1 MNLVDLSWRNMKRNF
16 RLYTI
21 YFISMFVGVVIY
33 FTFSGLMFNEDVVAA
48 IQNKENYK
56 TVILIASI
64 IVFLFIVCFILY
76 ANSFFMKQRK
86 KEFGMYLLYGM
97 KERQVA
103 TMVFFETLF
112 LSAISVSSGILIGG
126 LLSKFFGAV
135 LMNLMHYNDDI
146 SFAFP
151 LEAIVSTILLFALLI
166 GIITIQS
173 YFNVRR
179 VQLVELFHA
188 KEKIDK
194 PFKFSMTLAILSIIL
209 ITASYYTITISGD
222 TDIWKDCFKETLF
235 ATTVALIVGTYL
247 FFRQFSGWILQRMS
261 QSKNYFNGTKML
273 WISSLRF
280 SIRGNT
286 VNFTFISLISAIV
299 IFGVGFIAVDYAVKG
314 EVVKKEYPNHI
325 AFSSQGNETQKQIEQ
340 IMNDSHPIIG
350 HETITGIQTEK
361 IPNRKPFFSHP
372 EYYTEDFYL
381 FPESK
386 LNAIVDL
393 REVGEK
399 VDLEGEEA
407 IVLTRGLD
415 EPKKYKSPQ
424 PEITLL
430 EDNTFHI
437 VEKIRY
443 PLLSIPTSPGGNSN
457 LQPSVLVISDEA
469 FEYLKENHT
478 LSSYEIYQIEDSKTS
493 NDVSR
498 KIFDIV
504 MKAEGEGAY
513 YSAYID
519 MHSIDTES
527 SSLILFSVAFF
538 AVIALFALGS
548 VIYFKQLREAT
559 EEREHYAI
567 LRKIGV
573 EDKEIKKIIG
583 KQLLFVFLPPLIL
596 GLVHS
601 WFLLYYT
608 VILIIKDLPS
618 LTTIIFSV
626 MGLYVLIYLI
636 FYVSSTSIYYKII
649 NEKNTR

>member
-16 RLYTI
+16 RLYSI

-33 FTFSGLMFNEDVVAA
+33 FTFSGLMFNKDVVEA

-56 TVILIASI
+56 MVISLASV
-64 IVFLFIVCFILY
+64 IVFLFIVFFILY

-103 TMVFFETLF
+103 AMVFFETLF

-135 LMNLMHYNDDI
+135 LMNLMRYNEDI

-151 LEAIVSTILLFALLI
+151 LEAIVSTVLLFALLI
-166 GIITIQS
+166 IIITIQS

-188 KEKIDK
+188 KEKMDK
-194 PFKFSMTLAILSIIL
+194 SFTFSFGLALLSIIL
-209 ITASYYTITISGD
+209 IAGSYYMITIGD
-222 TDIWKDCFKETLF
+222 TDIWKDHFKETLT
-235 ATTVALIVGTYL
+235 AVTVALIAGTYL
-247 FFRQFSGWILQRMS
+247 FFRQFSGWMLQKLS
-261 QSKNYFNGTKML
+261 QRKNYFIGSKML

-286 VNFTFISLISAIV
+286 INFTFNSLISAIV
-299 IFGVGFIAVDYAVKG
+299 IFTVGFIAVDYAVKG
-314 EVVKKEYPNHI
+314 EVVKKEFPNHI
-325 AFSSQGNETQKQIEQ
+325 AFSTQDAETQKQIEQ
-340 IMNDSHPIIG
+340 IMNDSHPIID

-361 IPNRKPFFSHP
+361 IQNRNAFFSHP
-372 EYYTEDFYL
+372 EYYTEEFYL
-381 FPESK
+381 FPESQ

-393 REVGEK
+393 RKMGEK
-399 VDLEGEEA
+399 ADLKGEEA
-407 IVLTRGLD
+407 IVLTRGID
-415 EPKKYKSPQ
+415 KPEKFKSSQ
-424 PEITLL
+424 PEITVL
-430 EDNTFHI
+430 EDHTFRV

-443 PLLSIPTSPGGNSN
+443 PLLSIPTSPGGNTKP
-457 LQPSVLVISDEA
+457 QPSVLIISNEA
-469 FEYLKENHT
+469 FENLREHHT
-478 LSSYEIYQIEDSKTS
+478 LSSFEIYQIEDPKTS

-498 KIFDIV
+498 EIYDLI
-504 MKAEGEGAY
+504 MKTEDAY

-519 MHSIDTES
+519 MYSVDTES

-573 EDKEIKKIIG
+573 DDKDMKKIIR
-583 KQLLFVFLPPLIL
+583 KQLLFVFLPPLLL
-596 GLVHS
+596 GLLHS

-626 MGLYVLIYLI
+626 MGLYVVTYLI
-636 FYVSSTSIYYKII
+636 FYVSSVSIYYKIVS
-649 NEKNTR
+649 EKNTR

>member
-33 FTFSGLMFNEDVVAA
+33 FTFSGLMFNKDVVAA

-56 TVILIASI
+56 MVISLASV
-64 IVFLFIVCFILY
+64 IVFLFIVFFILY

-103 TMVFFETLF
+103 AMVFFETLF
-112 LSAISVSSGILIGG
+112 LSAISVFSGILIGG

-135 LMNLMHYNDDI
+135 LMNLMRYNEDI

-151 LEAIVSTILLFALLI
+151 LEAIVSTVLLFALLI
-166 GIITIQS
+166 IIITIQS

-188 KEKIDK
+188 KEKRDK
-194 PFKFSMTLAILSIIL
+194 PFTFSFGLALLSIIL
-209 ITASYYTITISGD
+209 IAGSYYMITIGD
-222 TDIWKDCFKETLF
+222 TDIWKDHFKETL
-235 ATTVALIVGTYL
+235 AAVTVALIAGTYL
-247 FFRQFSGWILQRMS
+247 FFRQFSGWMLQKLS
-261 QSKNYFNGTKML
+261 QRKNYFIGSKML

-286 VNFTFISLISAIV
+286 VNFTFNSLISAIV
-299 IFGVGFIAVDYAVKG
+299 IFTVGFIAVDYAVKG
-314 EVVKKEYPNHI
+314 EVVKKEFPNHI
-325 AFSSQGNETQKQIEQ
+325 AFSTQDDATQRQIEQ
-340 IMNDSHPIIG
+340 LMNDSHPIID

-361 IPNRKPFFSHP
+361 IQNRNAFFSHP
-372 EYYTEDFYL
+372 EYYTEEFYL
-381 FPESK
+381 FPESQ

-393 REVGEK
+393 RKAGEK
-399 VDLEGEEA
+399 ADLEGEEA
-407 IVLTRGLD
+407 IVLTRGID
-415 EPKKYKSPQ
+415 EPEKYKSSQ
-424 PEITLL
+424 PEMTVL
-430 EDNTFHI
+430 EDNTFRV

-443 PLLSIPTSPGGNSN
+443 PLLSIPTSPGGNTQP
-457 LQPSVLVISDEA
+457 QPSVLIISNEA
-469 FEYLKENHT
+469 FENLREHHT
-478 LSSYEIYQIEDSKTS
+478 LSSFEIYQIEDPKTS

-498 KIFDIV
+498 EIYDLVTKT
-504 MKAEGEGAY
+504 EGAY

-519 MHSIDTES
+519 MYSIDTES

-573 EDKEIKKIIG
+573 DDKEMKKIIR
-583 KQLLFVFLPPLIL
+583 KQLLFVFLPPLLL
-596 GLVHS
+596 GLLHS

-608 VILIIKDLPS
+608 VILVIKDLPS
-618 LTTIIFSV
+618 LTAIIFSV
-626 MGLYVLIYLI
+626 MGLYVLTYLI
-636 FYVSSTSIYYKII
+636 FYISSVSIYYKIVS
-649 NEKNTR
+649 EKNTR

>member
-33 FTFSGLMFNEDVVAA
+33 FTFSGLMFNKDVVAA

-56 TVILIASI
+56 MVISLASV
-64 IVFLFIVCFILY
+64 IVFLFIVFFILY

-103 TMVFFETLF
+103 AMVFFETLF
-112 LSAISVSSGILIGG
+112 LSAISVFSGILIGG

-135 LMNLMHYNDDI
+135 LMNLMRYNEDI

-151 LEAIVSTILLFALLI
+151 LEAIISTVLLFALLI
-166 GIITIQS
+166 IIITIQS
-173 YFNVRR
+173 YFNVRC

-188 KEKIDK
+188 KEKRDK
-194 PFKFSMTLAILSIIL
+194 PFTFSFGLALLSIIL
-209 ITASYYTITISGD
+209 IAGSYYMITIGD
-222 TDIWKDCFKETLF
+222 TDIWKDHFKETL
-235 ATTVALIVGTYL
+235 AAVTVALIAGTYL
-247 FFRQFSGWILQRMS
+247 FFRQFSGWMLQKLS
-261 QSKNYFNGTKML
+261 QRKNYFIGSKML

-286 VNFTFISLISAIV
+286 VNFTFNSLISAIV
-299 IFGVGFIAVDYAVKG
+299 IFTVGFIAVDYAVKG
-314 EVVKKEYPNHI
+314 EVVKKEFPNHI
-325 AFSSQGNETQKQIEQ
+325 AFSTQDDATQRQIEQ
-340 IMNDSHPIIG
+340 LMNDSHPIID

-361 IPNRKPFFSHP
+361 IQNRNAFFSHP
-372 EYYTEDFYL
+372 EYYTEEFYL
-381 FPESK
+381 FPESQ

-393 REVGEK
+393 RKAGEK
-399 VDLEGEEA
+399 ADLEGEEA
-407 IVLTRGLD
+407 IVLTRGID
-415 EPKKYKSPQ
+415 EPEKYKSSQ
-424 PEITLL
+424 PEMTVL
-430 EDNTFHI
+430 EDNTFRV

-443 PLLSIPTSPGGNSN
+443 PLLSIPTSPGGNTQP
-457 LQPSVLVISDEA
+457 QPSVLIISNEA
-469 FEYLKENHT
+469 FENLREHHT
-478 LSSYEIYQIEDSKTS
+478 LSSFEIYQIEDPKTS

-498 KIFDIV
+498 EIYGLV
-504 MKAEGEGAY
+504 MKTEGAY

-519 MHSIDTES
+519 MYSLDTES

-573 EDKEIKKIIG
+573 DDKEMKKIIR
-583 KQLLFVFLPPLIL
+583 KQLLFVFLPPLLL
-596 GLVHS
+596 GLLHS

-608 VILIIKDLPS
+608 VILVIKDLPS
-618 LTTIIFSV
+618 LTAIIFSV
-626 MGLYVLIYLI
+626 MGLYVLTYLI
-636 FYVSSTSIYYKII
+636 FYISSVSIYYKIVS
-649 NEKNTR
+649 EKNTR

>member
-21 YFISMFVGVVIY
+21 YFISMLVGVVIY
-33 FTFSGLMFNEDVVAA
+33 FTFSGLTFNEDVVAA

-56 TVILIASI
+56 MVISIASV
-64 IVFLFIVCFILY
+64 IVFLFIVFFILY
-76 ANSFFMKQRK
+76 ANSFFMKQRR

-126 LLSKFFGAV
+126 LLSKFFGMV
-135 LMNLMHYNDDI
+135 LMNLMNYNDDI

-151 LEAIVSTILLFALLI
+151 LEAILSTILLFALLI

-188 KEKIDK
+188 KEKMDK
-194 PFKFSMTLAILSIIL
+194 PFKFSFGLALLSIIL
-209 ITASYYTITISGD
+209 IIGSYYTITLSGD
-222 TDIWKDCFKETLF
+222 TDIWKEHKKETLI

-247 FFRQFSGWILQRMS
+247 FFRQFSGWVLQKMS
-261 QSKNYFNGTKML
+261 YSKNYLIGNKML

-286 VNFTFISLISAIV
+286 INFTFNSLISAV
-299 IFGVGFIAVDYAVKG
+299 IIFAVGFIAVDYAVKAD
-314 EVVKKEYPNHI
+314 VVKKEYPNHF
-325 AFSSQGNETQKQIEQ
+325 AFSTQDDETQKQIEQ

-350 HETITGIQTEK
+350 HETITGIQSEK
-361 IPNRKPFFSHP
+361 IPNRKTFFSYP
-372 EYYTEDFYL
+372 EYYTEEFYL
-381 FPESK
+381 FPESQ

-393 REVGEK
+393 RGVGEK

-415 EPKKYKSPQ
+415 EPTKYKSPL
-424 PEITLL
+424 PELTVLA
-430 EDNTFHI
+430 DHTFRV

-443 PLLSIPTSPGGNSN
+443 PLLSVPTSPSEESTGP
-457 LQPSVLVISDEA
+457 QPSGLVISDEA
-469 FEYLKENHT
+469 FASLKENHT
-478 LSSYEIYQIEDSKTS
+478 LSSYEIYQIKDPNIA

-498 KIFDIV
+498 KIYDIV
-504 MKAEGEGAY
+504 MKTEGSY
-513 YSAYID
+513 YSAYVD
-519 MHSIDTES
+519 SYSLNTES
-527 SSLILFSVAFF
+527 SSLVLFSVAFF
-538 AVIALFALGS
+538 EVIALFALGS

-567 LRKIGV
+567 LRKMGV
-573 EDKEIKKIIG
+573 DDKEIKKIIR

-601 WFLLYYT
+601 WYLLYYA

-626 MGLYVLIYLI
+626 MGLYVLTYVI

-649 NEKNTR
+649 SGKNTR

>member
-21 YFISMFVGVVIY
+21 YFISMLVGVVIY

-56 TVILIASI
+56 TVILIASM
-64 IVFLFIVCFILY
+64 IVFLFIVFFILY
-76 ANSFFMKQRK
+76 ANAFFMKQRK

-97 KERQVA
+97 EERQIA
-103 TMVFFETLF
+103 AMVFFETLF
-112 LSAISVSSGILIGG
+112 LSAISVSGGIVIGG

-135 LMNLMHYNDDI
+135 LMNLMHYNEDI
-146 SFAFP
+146 SFSFP
-151 LEAIVSTILLFALLI
+151 LEAIGLTILLFALLI

-188 KEKIDK
+188 KEKMDK
-194 PFKFSMTLAILSIIL
+194 PLKFSFGLAIFSIIL
-209 ITASYYTITISGD
+209 IVSSYYMITIGD
-222 TDIWKDCFKETLF
+222 TDIWKDYFKETLI

-247 FFRQFSGWILQRMS
+247 FFRQLSGWILQKMS
-261 QSKNYFNGTKML
+261 HSKNYFKGNKML
-273 WISSLRF
+273 WVSSLRF
-280 SIRGNT
+280 SIRGNA
-286 VNFTFISLISAIV
+286 VNFTFNSLISAIV
-299 IFGVGFIAVDYAVKG
+299 IFAVGFIAVDYAVKAD
-314 EVVKKEYPNHI
+314 VVKKEYPNHL
-325 AFSSQGNETQKQIEQ
+325 AFSTQDDVTQKEIEQ
-340 IMNDSHPIIG
+340 MLNDSHPIIG
-350 HETITGIQTEK
+350 HETITGIQTKK
-361 IPNRKPFFSHP
+361 IPNRKTFFSYP
-372 EYYTEDFYL
+372 EYYTEEFYL
-381 FPESK
+381 FPESQ
-386 LNAIVDL
+386 LNSIVEL
-393 REVGEK
+393 RGVGEK
-399 VDLEGEEA
+399 VNLEDEEA

-415 EPKKYKSPQ
+415 EPTKYKSPQ

-430 EDNTFHI
+430 KDNTFRV
-437 VEKIRY
+437 VERIRY
-443 PLLSIPTSPGGNSN
+443 PLLTIPTSPGVDDSG

-469 FEYLKENHT
+469 FEHLKENHT
-478 LSSYEIYQIEDSKTS
+478 LSSYEIYQIEDPKTS

-498 KIFDIV
+498 KIYDIV
-504 MKAEGEGAY
+504 MKTKGAY
-513 YSAYID
+513 FSAYVD
-519 MHSIDTES
+519 QYSSNTES
-527 SSLILFSVAFF
+527 SSLVLFSVAFF

-573 EDKEIKKIIG
+573 GDKEIKKIIR

-596 GLVHS
+596 GLLHS
-601 WFLLYYT
+601 WYLLYYT
-608 VILIIKDLPS
+608 VILVIKDLPS

-626 MGLYVLIYLI
+626 MGLYVLTYFI
-636 FYVSSTSIYYKII
+636 FFLSSTSIYYKII

>member
-33 FTFSGLMFNEDVVAA
+33 FTFSGLMFNKDVVAA

-56 TVILIASI
+56 MVISLASV
-64 IVFLFIVCFILY
+64 IVFLFIVFFILY

-103 TMVFFETLF
+103 AMVFFETLF
-112 LSAISVSSGILIGG
+112 LSAISVFSGILIGG

-135 LMNLMHYNDDI
+135 LMNLMRYNEDI

-151 LEAIVSTILLFALLI
+151 LEAIVSTVLLFALLI
-166 GIITIQS
+166 IIITIQS

-188 KEKIDK
+188 KEKRDK
-194 PFKFSMTLAILSIIL
+194 PFTFSFGLALLSIIL
-209 ITASYYTITISGD
+209 IAGSYYMITIGD
-222 TDIWKDCFKETLF
+222 TDIWKDHFKETL
-235 ATTVALIVGTYL
+235 AAVTVALIAGTYL
-247 FFRQFSGWILQRMS
+247 FFRQFSGWMLQKLS
-261 QSKNYFNGTKML
+261 QRKNYFIGSKML

-286 VNFTFISLISAIV
+286 VNFTFNSLISAIV
-299 IFGVGFIAVDYAVKG
+299 IFTVGFIAVDYAVKG
-314 EVVKKEYPNHI
+314 EVVKKEFPNHI
-325 AFSSQGNETQKQIEQ
+325 AFSTQDDATQRQIEQ
-340 IMNDSHPIIG
+340 LMNDSHPIID

-361 IPNRKPFFSHP
+361 IQNRNAFFSHP
-372 EYYTEDFYL
+372 EYYTEEFYL
-381 FPESK
+381 FPESQ

-393 REVGEK
+393 RKAGEK
-399 VDLEGEEA
+399 ADLEGEEA
-407 IVLTRGLD
+407 IVLTRGID
-415 EPKKYKSPQ
+415 EPEKYKSSQ
-424 PEITLL
+424 PEMTVL
-430 EDNTFHI
+430 EDNTFRV

-443 PLLSIPTSPGGNSN
+443 PLLSIPTSPGGNTQP
-457 LQPSVLVISDEA
+457 QPSVLIISNEA
-469 FEYLKENHT
+469 FENLREHHT
-478 LSSYEIYQIEDSKTS
+478 LSSFEIYQIEDPKTS

-498 KIFDIV
+498 EIYDLV
-504 MKAEGEGAY
+504 MKTEGAY

-519 MHSIDTES
+519 MYSLDTES

-567 LRKIGV
+567 LQKIGV
-573 EDKEIKKIIG
+573 DDKEMKKIIR
-583 KQLLFVFLPPLIL
+583 KQLLFVFLPPLLL
-596 GLVHS
+596 GLLHS

-608 VILIIKDLPS
+608 VILVIKDLPS
-618 LTTIIFSV
+618 LTAIIFSV
-626 MGLYVLIYLI
+626 MGLYVLTYLI
-636 FYVSSTSIYYKII
+636 FYISSVSIYYKIVS
-649 NEKNTR
+649 EKNTR

>member
-33 FTFSGLMFNEDVVAA
+33 FTFSGLMFNKDVVAA

-56 TVILIASI
+56 MVISLASV
-64 IVFLFIVCFILY
+64 IVFLFIVFFILY

-103 TMVFFETLF
+103 AMVFFETLF
-112 LSAISVSSGILIGG
+112 LSAISVFSGILIGG

-135 LMNLMHYNDDI
+135 LMNLMRYNEDI

-151 LEAIVSTILLFALLI
+151 LEAIVSTVLLFALLI
-166 GIITIQS
+166 IIITIQS

-188 KEKIDK
+188 KEKRDT
-194 PFKFSMTLAILSIIL
+194 PFTFSFGLALLSIIL
-209 ITASYYTITISGD
+209 IAGSYYMITIGD
-222 TDIWKDCFKETLF
+222 TDIWKDHFKETL
-235 ATTVALIVGTYL
+235 AAVTVALIAGTYL
-247 FFRQFSGWILQRMS
+247 FFRQFSGWMLQKLS
-261 QSKNYFNGTKML
+261 QRKNYFIGSKML

-286 VNFTFISLISAIV
+286 VNFTFNSLISAIV
-299 IFGVGFIAVDYAVKG
+299 IFTVGFIAVDYAVKG
-314 EVVKKEYPNHI
+314 EVVKKEFPNHI
-325 AFSSQGNETQKQIEQ
+325 AFSTQDDATQRQIEQ
-340 IMNDSHPIIG
+340 LMNDSHPIID

-361 IPNRKPFFSHP
+361 IQNRNAFFSHP
-372 EYYTEDFYL
+372 EYYTEEFYL
-381 FPESK
+381 FPESQ

-393 REVGEK
+393 RKAGEK
-399 VDLEGEEA
+399 ADLEGEEA
-407 IVLTRGLD
+407 IVLTRGID
-415 EPKKYKSPQ
+415 EPEKYKSSQ
-424 PEITLL
+424 PEMTVL
-430 EDNTFHI
+430 EDNTFRV

-443 PLLSIPTSPGGNSN
+443 PLLSIPTSPGGNTQP
-457 LQPSVLVISDEA
+457 QPSVLIISNEA
-469 FEYLKENHT
+469 FENLREHHT
-478 LSSYEIYQIEDSKTS
+478 LSSFEIYQIEDPKTS

-498 KIFDIV
+498 EIYDLV
-504 MKAEGEGAY
+504 MKTEGAY

-519 MHSIDTES
+519 MYSVDTES

-573 EDKEIKKIIG
+573 DDKEMKKIIR
-583 KQLLFVFLPPLIL
+583 KQLLFVFLPPLLL
-596 GLVHS
+596 GLLHS

-608 VILIIKDLPS
+608 VILVIKDLPS
-618 LTTIIFSV
+618 LTAIIFSV
-626 MGLYVLIYLI
+626 MGLYVLTYLI
-636 FYVSSTSIYYKII
+636 FYISSVSIYYKIVS
-649 NEKNTR
+649 EKNTR

>member
-1 MNLVDLSWRNMKRNF
+1 MKRNF

-21 YFISMFVGVVIY
+21 YFISMLVGVVIY
-33 FTFSGLMFNEDVVAA
+33 FTFSGLMFNKDVVAA

-56 TVILIASI
+56 TSIFIASI
-64 IVFLFIVCFILY
+64 IVFLFIVFFILY

-97 KERQVA
+97 KERQIV
-103 TMVFFETLF
+103 TMVFLETLF
-112 LSAISVSSGILIGG
+112 LSAISVASGILIGG
-126 LLSKFFGAV
+126 LLSKFFGRI
-135 LMNLMHYNDDI
+135 LMNLMRYNDDI

-151 LEAIVSTILLFALLI
+151 LEAIVSTILLFTLLI
-166 GIITIQS
+166 CIITIQS
-173 YFNVRR
+173 YFSIRR

-188 KEKIDK
+188 KEKMDK
-194 PFKFSMTLAILSIIL
+194 PLTFSMPLAILSILL
-209 ITASYYTITISGD
+209 IVASYYTITLAGD
-222 TDIWKDCFKETLF
+222 TDIWTDYFKETLI

-247 FFRQFSGWILQRMS
+247 FFRQFSGWILQKMS
-261 QSKNYFNGTKML
+261 QSKNYFNGNKML

-286 VNFTFISLISAIV
+286 VNFTFNSIISAVV
-299 IFGVGFIAVDYAVKG
+299 IFSVGFIAVDYAVKG
-314 EVVKKEYPNHI
+314 EVVKKEFPNHI
-325 AFSSQGNETQKQIEQ
+325 AFSAQEDETQKQIEQ
-340 IMNDSHPIIG
+340 IMNDSHPING

-361 IPNRKPFFSHP
+361 IQNRKTFFSHP
-372 EYYTEDFYL
+372 EYYTEEFYL
-381 FPESK
+381 FPESQ

-393 REVGEK
+393 RKVGEK
-399 VDLEGEEA
+399 VDLEGKEA

-415 EPKKYKSPQ
+415 EPTKYKSLQ
-424 PEITLL
+424 PEITVL
-430 EDNTFHI
+430 EDNTFSV

-443 PLLSIPTSPGGNSN
+443 PLLSIPTSPGGDSD
-457 LQPSVLVISDEA
+457 LQPSVLVISDEV
-469 FEYLKENHT
+469 FEYLKEDHT
-478 LSSYEIYQIEDSKTS
+478 LSLYEIYEIEDSKKS

-498 KIFDIV
+498 EIYDIV
-504 MKAEGEGAY
+504 MQIEGAY
-513 YSAYID
+513 YSAFID
-519 MHSIDTES
+519 MYSMDTES
-527 SSLILFSVAFF
+527 SSLVLFSVAFF

-567 LRKIGV
+567 LRKMGIG
-573 EDKEIKKIIG
+573 DKEMKKIIR
-583 KQLLFVFLPPLIL
+583 KQLLFVFLPPLII

-608 VILIIKDLPS
+608 VILLIKDLPS

-626 MGLYVLIYLI
+626 MGLYVLTYLI

>member
-16 RLYTI
+16 RLYSI

-33 FTFSGLMFNEDVVAA
+33 FTFSGLMFNKDVVAA

-56 TVILIASI
+56 MVISLASV
-64 IVFLFIVCFILY
+64 IVFLFIVFFILY

-103 TMVFFETLF
+103 AMVFFETLF

-135 LMNLMHYNDDI
+135 LMNLMRYNEDI

-151 LEAIVSTILLFALLI
+151 LEAIVSTVLLFALLI
-166 GIITIQS
+166 IIITIQS
-173 YFNVRR
+173 YLNVRR

-188 KEKIDK
+188 KEKRDK
-194 PFKFSMTLAILSIIL
+194 PFTFSFGLALLSIIL
-209 ITASYYTITISGD
+209 IAGSYYMITIGD
-222 TDIWKDCFKETLF
+222 TDIWKDHFKETLT
-235 ATTVALIVGTYL
+235 AVTVALIAGTYL
-247 FFRQFSGWILQRMS
+247 FFRQFSGWMLQKLS
-261 QSKNYFNGTKML
+261 QRKNYFIGSKML

-286 VNFTFISLISAIV
+286 INFTFNSLISAIV
-299 IFGVGFIAVDYAVKG
+299 IFTVGFIAVDYAVKG
-314 EVVKKEYPNHI
+314 EVVKKEFPNHI
-325 AFSSQGNETQKQIEQ
+325 AFSTQDAETQKQIEQ
-340 IMNDSHPIIG
+340 IMNDSHPIID
-350 HETITGIQTEK
+350 HETITGIQTDK
-361 IPNRKPFFSHP
+361 IQSRDAFFSHP
-372 EYYTEDFYL
+372 QYYTEEFYL
-381 FPESK
+381 FPESQ
-386 LNAIVDL
+386 LNAIIDL
-393 REVGEK
+393 RKTGEK
-399 VDLEGEEA
+399 VDLKGEES
-407 IVLTRGLD
+407 IVLTRGID
-415 EPKKYKSPQ
+415 EPEKYKNSQ
-424 PEITLL
+424 PEMTVL
-430 EDNTFHI
+430 EDHTFRV

-443 PLLSIPTSPGGNSN
+443 PLLSIPTSPGGNTKP
-457 LQPSVLVISDEA
+457 QPSVLIISDEA
-469 FEYLKENHT
+469 FENLKEHRT
-478 LSSYEIYQIEDSKTS
+478 LSSFEIYQIEDPKTS

-498 KIFDIV
+498 EIYDLV
-504 MKAEGEGAY
+504 MKTDGAY

-519 MHSIDTES
+519 MYSVDTES

-573 EDKEIKKIIG
+573 DDKDMKKIIR
-583 KQLLFVFLPPLIL
+583 KQLLFVFLPPLLL
-596 GLVHS
+596 GLLHS

-608 VILIIKDLPS
+608 VILVIKDLPS
-618 LTTIIFSV
+618 LTAIIFSV
-626 MGLYVLIYLI
+626 MGLYVLTYLI
-636 FYVSSTSIYYKII
+636 FYISSVSIYYKIVS
-649 NEKNTR
+649 EKNTR

>member
-33 FTFSGLMFNEDVVAA
+33 FTFSGLMFNKDVVAA

-56 TVILIASI
+56 MVISLASV
-64 IVFLFIVCFILY
+64 IVFLFIVFFILY

-103 TMVFFETLF
+103 AMVFFETLF
-112 LSAISVSSGILIGG
+112 LSAISVFSGILIGG

-135 LMNLMHYNDDI
+135 LMNLMRYNEDI

-151 LEAIVSTILLFALLI
+151 LEAIGSTVLLFALLI
-166 GIITIQS
+166 IIITIQS

-188 KEKIDK
+188 KEKRDK
-194 PFKFSMTLAILSIIL
+194 PFTFSFGLALLSIIL
-209 ITASYYTITISGD
+209 IAGSYYMITIGD
-222 TDIWKDCFKETLF
+222 TDIWKDHFKETL
-235 ATTVALIVGTYL
+235 AAVTVALIAGTYL
-247 FFRQFSGWILQRMS
+247 FFRQFSGWMLQKLS
-261 QSKNYFNGTKML
+261 QRKNYFIGSKML

-286 VNFTFISLISAIV
+286 VNFTFNSLISAIV
-299 IFGVGFIAVDYAVKG
+299 IFTVGFIAVDYAVKG
-314 EVVKKEYPNHI
+314 EVVKKEFPNHI
-325 AFSSQGNETQKQIEQ
+325 AFSTQDDATQRQIEKL
-340 IMNDSHPIIG
+340 MNDSHPIID

-361 IPNRKPFFSHP
+361 IQNRNAFFSHP
-372 EYYTEDFYL
+372 EYYTEEFYL
-381 FPESK
+381 FPESQ

-393 REVGEK
+393 RKAGEK
-399 VDLEGEEA
+399 ADLEGEEA
-407 IVLTRGLD
+407 IVLTRGID
-415 EPKKYKSPQ
+415 EPEKYKSSQ
-424 PEITLL
+424 PEMTVL
-430 EDNTFHI
+430 EDNTFRV

-443 PLLSIPTSPGGNSN
+443 PLLSIPTSPGGNTQP
-457 LQPSVLVISDEA
+457 QPSVLIISNEA
-469 FEYLKENHT
+469 FENLREHHT
-478 LSSYEIYQIEDSKTS
+478 LSSFEIYQIEDPKTS

-498 KIFDIV
+498 EIYNLV
-504 MKAEGEGAY
+504 MKTEGAY

-519 MHSIDTES
+519 MYSVDTES

-573 EDKEIKKIIG
+573 DDKEMKKIIR
-583 KQLLFVFLPPLIL
+583 KQLLFVFLPPLLL
-596 GLVHS
+596 GLLHS

-608 VILIIKDLPS
+608 VILVIKDLPS
-618 LTTIIFSV
+618 LTAIIFSV
-626 MGLYVLIYLI
+626 MGLYVLTYLI
-636 FYVSSTSIYYKII
+636 FYISSVSIYYKIVS
-649 NEKNTR
+649 EKNTR

>member
-1 MNLVDLSWRNMKRNF
+1 
-16 RLYTI
+16 
-21 YFISMFVGVVIY
+21 MFVGVVIY
-33 FTFSGLMFNEDVVAA
+33 FTFSGLMFNKDVVAA

-56 TVILIASI
+56 MVISLASV
-64 IVFLFIVCFILY
+64 IVFLFIVFFILY

-103 TMVFFETLF
+103 AMVFFETLF
-112 LSAISVSSGILIGG
+112 LSAISVFSGILIGG

-135 LMNLMHYNDDI
+135 LMNLMRYNEDI

-151 LEAIVSTILLFALLI
+151 LEAIVSTVLLFALLI
-166 GIITIQS
+166 IIITIQS

-188 KEKIDK
+188 KEKRDK
-194 PFKFSMTLAILSIIL
+194 PFTFSFGLALLSIIL
-209 ITASYYTITISGD
+209 IAGSYYMITIGD
-222 TDIWKDCFKETLF
+222 TDIWKDHFKETL
-235 ATTVALIVGTYL
+235 AAVTVALIAGTYL
-247 FFRQFSGWILQRMS
+247 FFRQFSGWMLQKLS
-261 QSKNYFNGTKML
+261 QRKNYFIGSKML

-286 VNFTFISLISAIV
+286 VNFTFNSLISAIV
-299 IFGVGFIAVDYAVKG
+299 IFTVGFIAVDYAVKG
-314 EVVKKEYPNHI
+314 EVVKKEFPNHI
-325 AFSSQGNETQKQIEQ
+325 AFSTQDDATQRQIEQ
-340 IMNDSHPIIG
+340 LMNDSHPIID

-361 IPNRKPFFSHP
+361 IQNRNAFFSHP
-372 EYYTEDFYL
+372 EYYTEEFYL
-381 FPESK
+381 FPESQ

-393 REVGEK
+393 RKAGEK
-399 VDLEGEEA
+399 ADLEGEEA
-407 IVLTRGLD
+407 IVLTRGID
-415 EPKKYKSPQ
+415 EPEKYKSSQ
-424 PEITLL
+424 PEMTVL
-430 EDNTFHI
+430 EDNTFRV

-443 PLLSIPTSPGGNSN
+443 PLLSIPTSPGGNTQP
-457 LQPSVLVISDEA
+457 QPSVLIISNEA
-469 FEYLKENHT
+469 FENLREHHT
-478 LSSYEIYQIEDSKTS
+478 LSSFEIYQIEDPKTS

-498 KIFDIV
+498 EIYDLV
-504 MKAEGEGAY
+504 MKTEGAY

-519 MHSIDTES
+519 MYSLDTES

-573 EDKEIKKIIG
+573 DDKEMKKIIR
-583 KQLLFVFLPPLIL
+583 KQLLFVFLPPLLL
-596 GLVHS
+596 GLLHS

-608 VILIIKDLPS
+608 VILVIKDLPS
-618 LTTIIFSV
+618 LTAIIFSV
-626 MGLYVLIYLI
+626 MGLYVLTYLI
-636 FYVSSTSIYYKII
+636 FYISSVSIYYKIVS
-649 NEKNTR
+649 EKNTR

>member
-16 RLYTI
+16 RLYSI

-33 FTFSGLMFNEDVVAA
+33 FTFSGLMFNKDVVEA

-56 TVILIASI
+56 MVISLASV
-64 IVFLFIVCFILY
+64 IVFLFIVFFILY

-103 TMVFFETLF
+103 AMVFFETLF

-135 LMNLMHYNDDI
+135 LMNLMRYNENI

-151 LEAIVSTILLFALLI
+151 LEAIVSTVLLFALLI
-166 GIITIQS
+166 IIITIQS

-188 KEKIDK
+188 KEKMDK
-194 PFKFSMTLAILSIIL
+194 PFTFSFGLALLSIIL
-209 ITASYYTITISGD
+209 IAGSYYMITIGD
-222 TDIWKDCFKETLF
+222 TDIWEDHFKETLT
-235 ATTVALIVGTYL
+235 AVTVALIVGTYL
-247 FFRQFSGWILQRMS
+247 FFRQFSGWMLQKLS
-261 QSKNYFNGTKML
+261 QRKNYFIGSKML

-286 VNFTFISLISAIV
+286 INFTFNSLISAIV
-299 IFGVGFIAVDYAVKG
+299 IFTVGFIAVDYAVKG
-314 EVVKKEYPNHI
+314 EVVKKEFPNHI
-325 AFSSQGNETQKQIEQ
+325 AFSTQDAETQKQIEQ
-340 IMNDSHPIIG
+340 IMNDSHPIID

-361 IPNRKPFFSHP
+361 IQNRNAFFSHP
-372 EYYTEDFYL
+372 EYYTEEFYL
-381 FPESK
+381 FPESQ

-393 REVGEK
+393 RKMGEK
-399 VDLEGEEA
+399 ADLKGEEA
-407 IVLTRGLD
+407 IVLTRGID
-415 EPKKYKSPQ
+415 KPEKFKSSQ
-424 PEITLL
+424 PEITVL
-430 EDNTFHI
+430 EDHTFRV

-443 PLLSIPTSPGGNSN
+443 PLLSIPTSPGGNTKP
-457 LQPSVLVISDEA
+457 QPSVLIISNEA
-469 FEYLKENHT
+469 FENLREHHT
-478 LSSYEIYQIEDSKTS
+478 LSSFEIYQIEDPKTS

-498 KIFDIV
+498 EIYDLI
-504 MKAEGEGAY
+504 MKTEDAY

-519 MHSIDTES
+519 MYSVDTES

-573 EDKEIKKIIG
+573 DDKDMKKIIR
-583 KQLLFVFLPPLIL
+583 KQLLFVFLPPLLL
-596 GLVHS
+596 GLLHS

-626 MGLYVLIYLI
+626 MGLYVLTYLI
-636 FYVSSTSIYYKII
+636 FYVSSVSIYYKIVS
-649 NEKNTR
+649 EKNTR

>member
-21 YFISMFVGVVIY
+21 YFISMLVGVVIY
-33 FTFSGLMFNEDVVAA
+33 FTFSGLMFNKDVVSA

-56 TVILIASI
+56 MVIFLASI
-64 IVFLFIVCFILY
+64 IVFLFIVFFILY

-103 TMVFFETLF
+103 TMVFLETLF
-112 LSAISVSSGILIGG
+112 LSAISVFCGILIGG
-126 LLSKFFGAV
+126 LLSKFFGMV

-151 LEAIVSTILLFALLI
+151 LEAIISTILLFALLI

-188 KEKIDK
+188 KEKMDK
-194 PFKFSMTLAILSIIL
+194 PLKFSRSLAILSIIL
-209 ITASYYTITISGD
+209 IAASYYTITKASD
-222 TDIWKDCFKETLF
+222 TDIWKDYFNETLI
-235 ATTVALIVGTYL
+235 AVTVALIVGTYL
-247 FFRQFSGWILQRMS
+247 FFRQFSGWILQKMS
-261 QSKNYFNGTKML
+261 QSKNYLNGNKML

-280 SIRGNT
+280 AIRGNT
-286 VNFTFISLISAIV
+286 VNFTFNSLISAIV
-299 IFGVGFIAVDYAVKG
+299 IFSVGFIAVDYAIKAD
-314 EVVKKEYPNHI
+314 VVKKEFPNHF
-325 AFSSQGNETQKQIEQ
+325 AFSTLDDETQKQIEQ
-340 IMNDSHPIIG
+340 MMNDSHPIID
-350 HETITGIQTEK
+350 HQTITGIQTAK
-361 IPNRKPFFSHP
+361 IPNRNTFFSHP
-372 EYYTEDFYL
+372 EYYTEEFTL
-381 FPESK
+381 FPESQ

-399 VDLEGEEA
+399 VDLEGENA
-407 IVLTRGLD
+407 ILLTRGID
-415 EPKKYKSPQ
+415 EPTKYKSPQ
-424 PEITLL
+424 SKLTVL
-430 EDNTFHI
+430 ENHTFRV

-443 PLLSIPTSPGGNSN
+443 PLLSIPTSPGGDTKR
-457 LQPSVLVISDEA
+457 QPSVLVISDEA
-469 FEYLKENHT
+469 FDSLKENRT
-478 LSSYEIYQIEDSKTS
+478 LSSYEIYKIENPKTS

-498 KIFDIV
+498 KIYDIV
-504 MKAEGEGAY
+504 MKTEGGY
-513 YSAYID
+513 YSAFID
-519 MHSIDTES
+519 MYSLDTES
-527 SSLILFSVAFF
+527 SSLVLFSVAFF

-559 EEREHYAI
+559 EVREQYAI

-573 EDKEIKKIIG
+573 GDKEIKRIIR

-608 VILIIKDLPS
+608 VILVIKDLPS

-626 MGLYVLIYLI
+626 MGLYVVTYLI
-636 FYVSSTSIYYKII
+636 LYVSSISIYYKII
-649 NEKNTR
+649 NERNTR

>member
-33 FTFSGLMFNEDVVAA
+33 FTFSGLMFNKDVVAA

-56 TVILIASI
+56 MVISLASV
-64 IVFLFIVCFILY
+64 IVFLFIVFFILY

-103 TMVFFETLF
+103 AMVFFETLF
-112 LSAISVSSGILIGG
+112 LSAISVFSGILIGG

-135 LMNLMHYNDDI
+135 LMNLMRYNEDI

-151 LEAIVSTILLFALLI
+151 LEAIVSTVLLFALLI
-166 GIITIQS
+166 IIITIQS

-188 KEKIDK
+188 KEKRDK
-194 PFKFSMTLAILSIIL
+194 PFTFSFGLALLSIIL
-209 ITASYYTITISGD
+209 IAGSYYMITIGD
-222 TDIWKDCFKETLF
+222 TDIWKDHFKETL
-235 ATTVALIVGTYL
+235 AAVTVALIAGTYL
-247 FFRQFSGWILQRMS
+247 FFRQFSGWMLQKLS
-261 QSKNYFNGTKML
+261 QRKNYFIGSKML

-286 VNFTFISLISAIV
+286 VNFTFNSLISAIV
-299 IFGVGFIAVDYAVKG
+299 IFTVGFIAVDYAVKG
-314 EVVKKEYPNHI
+314 EVVKKEFPNHI
-325 AFSSQGNETQKQIEQ
+325 AFSTQDDATQRQIEQ
-340 IMNDSHPIIG
+340 LMNDSHPIID

-361 IPNRKPFFSHP
+361 IQNRNAFFSHP
-372 EYYTEDFYL
+372 EYYTEEFYL
-381 FPESK
+381 FPESQ

-393 REVGEK
+393 RKAGEK
-399 VDLEGEEA
+399 ADLEGEEA
-407 IVLTRGLD
+407 IVLTRGID
-415 EPKKYKSPQ
+415 EPEKYKSSQ
-424 PEITLL
+424 PEMTVL
-430 EDNTFHI
+430 EDNTFRV

-443 PLLSIPTSPGGNSN
+443 PLLSIPTSPGGNTQP
-457 LQPSVLVISDEA
+457 QPSVLIISNEA
-469 FEYLKENHT
+469 FENLREHHT
-478 LSSYEIYQIEDSKTS
+478 LSSFEIYQIEDPKTS

-498 KIFDIV
+498 EIYDLV
-504 MKAEGEGAY
+504 MKTERAY

-519 MHSIDTES
+519 MYSLDTES

-573 EDKEIKKIIG
+573 DDKEMKKIIR
-583 KQLLFVFLPPLIL
+583 KQLLFVFLPPLLL
-596 GLVHS
+596 GLLHS

-608 VILIIKDLPS
+608 VILVIKDLPS
-618 LTTIIFSV
+618 LTAIIFSV
-626 MGLYVLIYLI
+626 MGLYVLTYLI
-636 FYVSSTSIYYKII
+636 FYISSVSIYYKIVS
-649 NEKNTR
+649 EKNTR

>member
-33 FTFSGLMFNEDVVAA
+33 FTFSGLMFNKDVVAA

-56 TVILIASI
+56 MVISLASV
-64 IVFLFIVCFILY
+64 IVFLFIVFFILY

-103 TMVFFETLF
+103 AMVFFETLF
-112 LSAISVSSGILIGG
+112 LSAISVFSGILIGG

-135 LMNLMHYNDDI
+135 LMNLMRYNEDI

-151 LEAIVSTILLFALLI
+151 LEAIVSTVLLFALLI
-166 GIITIQS
+166 IIITIQS

-188 KEKIDK
+188 KEKRDK
-194 PFKFSMTLAILSIIL
+194 PFTFSFGLALLSIIL
-209 ITASYYTITISGD
+209 IAGSYYMITIGD
-222 TDIWKDCFKETLF
+222 TDIWKDHFKETL
-235 ATTVALIVGTYL
+235 AAVTVALIAGTYL
-247 FFRQFSGWILQRMS
+247 FFRQFSGWMLQKLS
-261 QSKNYFNGTKML
+261 QRKNYFIGSKML

-286 VNFTFISLISAIV
+286 VNFTFNSLISAIV
-299 IFGVGFIAVDYAVKG
+299 IFTVGFIAVDYAVKG
-314 EVVKKEYPNHI
+314 EVVKKEFPNHI
-325 AFSSQGNETQKQIEQ
+325 AFSTQDDATQRQIEQ
-340 IMNDSHPIIG
+340 LMNDSHPIID

-361 IPNRKPFFSHP
+361 IQNRNAFFSHP
-372 EYYTEDFYL
+372 EYYTEEFYL
-381 FPESK
+381 FPESQ

-393 REVGEK
+393 RKAGEK
-399 VDLEGEEA
+399 ADLEGEEA
-407 IVLTRGLD
+407 IVLTRGID
-415 EPKKYKSPQ
+415 EPEKYKSSQ
-424 PEITLL
+424 PEMTVL
-430 EDNTFHI
+430 EDNTFRV

-443 PLLSIPTSPGGNSN
+443 PLLSIPTSPGGNTQP
-457 LQPSVLVISDEA
+457 QPSVLIISNEA
-469 FEYLKENHT
+469 FENLREHHT
-478 LSSYEIYQIEDSKTS
+478 LSSFEIYQIEDPKTS

-498 KIFDIV
+498 EIYGLV
-504 MKAEGEGAY
+504 MKTEGAY

-519 MHSIDTES
+519 MYSLDTES

-573 EDKEIKKIIG
+573 DDKEMKKIIR
-583 KQLLFVFLPPLIL
+583 KQLLFVFLPPLLL
-596 GLVHS
+596 GLLHS

-608 VILIIKDLPS
+608 VILVIKDLPS
-618 LTTIIFSV
+618 LTAIIFSV
-626 MGLYVLIYLI
+626 MGLYVLTYLI
-636 FYVSSTSIYYKII
+636 FYISSVSIYYKIVS
-649 NEKNTR
+649 EKNTR

>member
-1 MNLVDLSWRNMKRNF
+1 MSLVNLSWRNMKRNF

-21 YFISMFVGVVIY
+21 YFISMLVGVVIY

-56 TVILIASI
+56 LVIFIASI
-64 IVFLFIVCFILY
+64 IVFLFIVFFILY

-103 TMVFFETLF
+103 AMVFFETLF

-126 LLSKFFGAV
+126 LLSKFFGKV
-135 LMNLMHYNDDI
+135 LMNLMHYDEVI

-166 GIITIQS
+166 GIITVQA

-188 KEKIDK
+188 REKMDK
-194 PFKFSMTLAILSIIL
+194 PFKFSSVLAILSILL
-209 ITASYYTITISGD
+209 IVASYYMITIAGD
-222 TDIWKDCFKETLF
+222 ADIWKDYRKETLI
-235 ATTVALIVGTYL
+235 ATTTALIVGTYL
-247 FFRQFSGWILQRMS
+247 FFRQFSGWILQKMS
-261 QSKNYFNGTKML
+261 QSKNYFHGNKML

-286 VNFTFISLISAIV
+286 LNFTFNSLISAVV

-314 EVVKKEYPNHI
+314 DAVKREFPNHL
-325 AFSSQGNETQKQIEQ
+325 AFSTQDDETQRQIEQ
-340 IMNDSHPIIG
+340 MINDSHPIIS

-361 IPNRKPFFSHP
+361 IPNRNTFFSYP
-372 EYYTEDFYL
+372 EYYTEEFYL
-381 FPESK
+381 FPESQ

-393 REVGEK
+393 REAGEK
-399 VDLEGEEA
+399 VDLEGKEA

-415 EPKKYKSPQ
+415 EPTKYESPR
-424 PEITLL
+424 PEITVL
-430 EDNTFHI
+430 EGNTFQ
-437 VEKIRY
+437 VAEKIRF
-443 PLLSIPTSPGGNSN
+443 PLLSIPTVPSGDTGP
-457 LQPSVLVISDEA
+457 QPSVLVISDEA
-469 FEYLKENHT
+469 FEDLKENRI
-478 LSSYEIYQIEDSKTS
+478 LSSYEIYQIEDPKTS
-493 NDVSR
+493 NDLSR
-498 KIFDIV
+498 NIYDIV
-504 MKAEGEGAY
+504 MQTDGSY

-519 MHSIDTES
+519 MYSIDTES
-527 SSLILFSVAFF
+527 SSLILFSIAFF

-573 EDKEIKKIIG
+573 GNKEMKNIIR
-583 KQLLFVFLPPLIL
+583 KQLLFVFLPPLLL
-596 GLVHS
+596 GLIHS

-608 VILIIKDLPS
+608 VILIIKDLPT

-626 MGLYVLIYLI
+626 MGLYVLTYLV
-636 FYVSSTSIYYKII
+636 FYISSTSIYYKII

>member
-16 RLYTI
+16 RLYSI

-33 FTFSGLMFNEDVVAA
+33 FTFSGLMFNKDVVEA

-56 TVILIASI
+56 MVISLASV
-64 IVFLFIVCFILY
+64 IVFLFIVFFILY

-97 KERQVA
+97 KERQIA
-103 TMVFFETLF
+103 AMVFFETLF

-135 LMNLMHYNDDI
+135 LMNLMRYNEDI

-151 LEAIVSTILLFALLI
+151 LEAIGSTVLLFALLI
-166 GIITIQS
+166 IIITIQS
-173 YFNVRR
+173 YVTVRR

-188 KEKIDK
+188 KEKMEK
-194 PFKFSMTLAILSIIL
+194 PFRFSFAFALLSILL
-209 ITASYYTITISGD
+209 ISGSYYMITIGD
-222 TDIWKDCFKETLF
+222 TDIWKNHFNETLT
-235 ATTVALIVGTYL
+235 AVAAALIAGTYL
-247 FFRQFSGWILQRMS
+247 FYRQFSGWMLQKLS
-261 QSKNYFNGTKML
+261 QQKNYFMGSKML

-286 VNFTFISLISAIV
+286 VNFTFNSLISAIV
-299 IFGVGFIAVDYAVKG
+299 IFTVGFLAVDYAMKS
-314 EVVKKEYPNHI
+314 EVVKKEYPNHF
-325 AFSSQGNETQKQIEQ
+325 AFSTQDDETQRYIEKM
-340 IMNDSHPIIG
+340 MNESHPILG
-350 HETITGIQTEK
+350 HETLTGIQTEK
-361 IPNRKPFFSHP
+361 IQNRKAFFSYP
-372 EYYTEDFYL
+372 EYYTEEFYL
-381 FPESK
+381 FPESQ

-393 REVGEK
+393 RGTGEK
-399 VDLEGEEA
+399 VDIAGDEA
-407 IVLTRGLD
+407 IVLTRGID
-415 EPKKYKSPQ
+415 EPVKYKGSQ
-424 PEITLL
+424 PEITVLK
-430 EDNTFHI
+430 DHTFRLA
-437 VEKIRY
+437 EKIRY
-443 PLLSIPTSPGGNSN
+443 PLLTIPTRPGGKTNP
-457 LQPSVLVISDEA
+457 QPSVLIVSDEA
-469 FEYLKENHT
+469 FEELRKERT
-478 LSSYEIYQIEDSKTS
+478 LFSFEIYQIEDPKTS

-498 KIFDIV
+498 EIHDIV
-504 MKAEGEGAY
+504 MKTEGAY

-519 MHSIDTES
+519 MYSIDTES

-573 EDKEIKKIIG
+573 DDKDMKKIIR
-583 KQLLFVFLPPLIL
+583 KQLLFVFLPPLLL
-596 GLVHS
+596 GLLHS

-608 VILIIKDLPS
+608 VILVIKDLPS

-626 MGLYVLIYLI
+626 MGLYVLTYLI
-636 FYVSSTSIYYKII
+636 FYASSVSIYYKIVS
-649 NEKNTR
+649 EKNTR

>member
-33 FTFSGLMFNEDVVAA
+33 FTFSGLMFNKDVVAA

-56 TVILIASI
+56 MVISLASV
-64 IVFLFIVCFILY
+64 IVFLFIVFFILY

-103 TMVFFETLF
+103 AMVFFETLF
-112 LSAISVSSGILIGG
+112 LSAISVFSGILIGG

-135 LMNLMHYNDDI
+135 LMNLMRYNEDI

-151 LEAIVSTILLFALLI
+151 LEAIVSTVLLFALLI
-166 GIITIQS
+166 IIITIQS

-188 KEKIDK
+188 KEKRDK
-194 PFKFSMTLAILSIIL
+194 PFTFSFCLALLSIIL
-209 ITASYYTITISGD
+209 IAGSYYMITIGD
-222 TDIWKDCFKETLF
+222 TDIWKDHFKETL
-235 ATTVALIVGTYL
+235 AAVTVALIAGTYL
-247 FFRQFSGWILQRMS
+247 FFRQFSGWMLQKLS
-261 QSKNYFNGTKML
+261 QRKNYFIGSKML

-286 VNFTFISLISAIV
+286 VNFTFNSLISAIV
-299 IFGVGFIAVDYAVKG
+299 IFTVGFIAVDYAVKG
-314 EVVKKEYPNHI
+314 EVVKKEFPNHI
-325 AFSSQGNETQKQIEQ
+325 AFSTQDDATQRQIEQ
-340 IMNDSHPIIG
+340 LMNDSHPIID

-361 IPNRKPFFSHP
+361 IQNRNAFFSHP
-372 EYYTEDFYL
+372 EYYTEEFYL
-381 FPESK
+381 FPESQ

-393 REVGEK
+393 RKAGEK
-399 VDLEGEEA
+399 ADLEGEEA
-407 IVLTRGLD
+407 IVLTRGID
-415 EPKKYKSPQ
+415 EPEKYKSSQ
-424 PEITLL
+424 PEMTVL
-430 EDNTFHI
+430 EDNTFRV

-443 PLLSIPTSPGGNSN
+443 PLLSIPTSPGGNTQP
-457 LQPSVLVISDEA
+457 QPSVLIISNEA
-469 FEYLKENHT
+469 FENLREHHT
-478 LSSYEIYQIEDSKTS
+478 LSSFEIYQIEDPKTS

-498 KIFDIV
+498 EIYDLV
-504 MKAEGEGAY
+504 MKTEGAY

-519 MHSIDTES
+519 MYSLDTES

-573 EDKEIKKIIG
+573 DDKEMKKIIR
-583 KQLLFVFLPPLIL
+583 KQLLFVFLPPLLL
-596 GLVHS
+596 GLLHS

-608 VILIIKDLPS
+608 VILVIKDLPS
-618 LTTIIFSV
+618 LTAIIFSV
-626 MGLYVLIYLI
+626 MGLYVLTYLI
-636 FYVSSTSIYYKII
+636 FYISSVSIYYKIVS
-649 NEKNTR
+649 EKNTR

>member
-33 FTFSGLMFNEDVVAA
+33 FTFSGLMFNKDVVAA

-56 TVILIASI
+56 MVISLASV
-64 IVFLFIVCFILY
+64 IVFLFIVFFILY

-103 TMVFFETLF
+103 AMVFFETLF
-112 LSAISVSSGILIGG
+112 LSAISVFSGILIGG

-135 LMNLMHYNDDI
+135 LMNLMRYNEDI

-151 LEAIVSTILLFALLI
+151 LEAIVSTVLLFALLI
-166 GIITIQS
+166 IIITIQS

-188 KEKIDK
+188 KEKRDK
-194 PFKFSMTLAILSIIL
+194 PFTFSFGLALLSIIL
-209 ITASYYTITISGD
+209 IAGSYYMITIGD
-222 TDIWKDCFKETLF
+222 TDIWKDHFKETL
-235 ATTVALIVGTYL
+235 AAVTVALIAGTYL
-247 FFRQFSGWILQRMS
+247 FFRQFSGWMLQKLS
-261 QSKNYFNGTKML
+261 QRKNYFIGSKML

-286 VNFTFISLISAIV
+286 VNFTFNSLISAIV
-299 IFGVGFIAVDYAVKG
+299 IFTVGFIAVDYAVKG
-314 EVVKKEYPNHI
+314 EVVKKEFPNHI
-325 AFSSQGNETQKQIEQ
+325 AFSTQDDATQRQIEQ
-340 IMNDSHPIIG
+340 LMNDSHPIID

-361 IPNRKPFFSHP
+361 IQNRNAFFSHP
-372 EYYTEDFYL
+372 EYYTEEFYL
-381 FPESK
+381 FPESQ

-393 REVGEK
+393 RKAGEK
-399 VDLEGEEA
+399 ADLEGEEA
-407 IVLTRGLD
+407 IVLTRGID
-415 EPKKYKSPQ
+415 EPEKYKSSQ
-424 PEITLL
+424 PEMTVL
-430 EDNTFHI
+430 EDNTFRV

-443 PLLSIPTSPGGNSN
+443 PLLSIPTSPGGNTQP
-457 LQPSVLVISDEA
+457 QPSVLIISNEA
-469 FEYLKENHT
+469 FENLREHHT
-478 LSSYEIYQIEDSKTS
+478 LSSFEIYQIEDPKTS

-498 KIFDIV
+498 EIYGLV
-504 MKAEGEGAY
+504 MKTEGAY

-519 MHSIDTES
+519 MYSIDTES

-573 EDKEIKKIIG
+573 DDKEMKKIIR
-583 KQLLFVFLPPLIL
+583 KQLLFVFLPPLLL
-596 GLVHS
+596 GLLHS

-608 VILIIKDLPS
+608 VILVIKDLPS
-618 LTTIIFSV
+618 LTAIIFSV
-626 MGLYVLIYLI
+626 MGLYVLTYLI
-636 FYVSSTSIYYKII
+636 FYISSVSIYYKIVS
-649 NEKNTR
+649 EKNTR

>member
-1 MNLVDLSWRNMKRNF
+1 MKRNF

-21 YFISMFVGVVIY
+21 YFISMLVGVVIY
-33 FTFSGLMFNEDVVAA
+33 FTFSGLMFNKDVVAA

-56 TVILIASI
+56 TSIFIASI
-64 IVFLFIVCFILY
+64 IVFLFIVFFILY

-97 KERQVA
+97 KERQIV
-103 TMVFFETLF
+103 TMVFLETLF
-112 LSAISVSSGILIGG
+112 LSAISVAGGILIGG
-126 LLSKFFGAV
+126 LLSKFFGRI
-135 LMNLMHYNDDI
+135 LMNLMRYNDDI

-151 LEAIVSTILLFALLI
+151 LEAIVSTILLFTLLI
-166 GIITIQS
+166 CIITIQS
-173 YFNVRR
+173 YFSIRR

-188 KEKIDK
+188 KEKMDK
-194 PFKFSMTLAILSIIL
+194 PLTFSMPLAILSILL
-209 ITASYYTITISGD
+209 IVASYYTITLAGD
-222 TDIWKDCFKETLF
+222 TNIWTDYFKETLIV
-235 ATTVALIVGTYL
+235 TTVALMVGTYL
-247 FFRQFSGWILQRMS
+247 FFRQFSGWILQKMS
-261 QSKNYFNGTKML
+261 QSKNYFNGNKML

-286 VNFTFISLISAIV
+286 VNFTFNSIISAVV
-299 IFGVGFIAVDYAVKG
+299 IFSVGFIAVDYAVKG
-314 EVVKKEYPNHI
+314 EVVKKEFPNHI
-325 AFSSQGNETQKQIEQ
+325 AFSAQEDETQKQIEQ
-340 IMNDSHPIIG
+340 IMNESHPITG

-361 IPNRKPFFSHP
+361 IQNRKTFFSHP
-372 EYYTEDFYL
+372 EYYTEEFYL
-381 FPESK
+381 FPESQ

-393 REVGEK
+393 RKVGEK
-399 VDLEGEEA
+399 VDLEGKEA

-415 EPKKYKSPQ
+415 EPTKYKSLQ
-424 PEITLL
+424 PEITVL
-430 EDNTFHI
+430 EDNTFSV

-443 PLLSIPTSPGGNSN
+443 PLLSIPTSPGGDSD
-457 LQPSVLVISDEA
+457 LQPSVLVISDEV
-469 FEYLKENHT
+469 FEYLKEDHT
-478 LSSYEIYQIEDSKTS
+478 LSLYEIYEIEDSKTS

-498 KIFDIV
+498 EIYDIV
-504 MKAEGEGAY
+504 MQTEGAY
-513 YSAYID
+513 YSAFID
-519 MHSIDTES
+519 MYSMDTES
-527 SSLILFSVAFF
+527 SSLVLFSVAFF

-567 LRKIGV
+567 LRKMGIG
-573 EDKEIKKIIG
+573 DKEMKKIIR
-583 KQLLFVFLPPLIL
+583 KQLLFVFLPPLII

-608 VILIIKDLPS
+608 VILLIKDLPS

-626 MGLYVLIYLI
+626 MGLYVLTYLI

>member
-1 MNLVDLSWRNMKRNF
+1 MSLLDLSWRNMKRNF
-16 RLYTI
+16 RLYSI
-21 YFISMFVGVVIY
+21 YFISMLVGVVIY
-33 FTFSGLMFNEDVVAA
+33 FTFAGLMFNEDVVAA
-48 IQNKENYK
+48 IQNKENYE
-56 TVILIASI
+56 TSISIASI
-64 IVFLFIVCFILY
+64 IVFLFIVFFILY

-112 LSAISVSSGILIGG
+112 LSAISVFSGILIGG
-126 LLSKFFGAV
+126 LLSKFFGMV

-151 LEAIVSTILLFALLI
+151 LEAIVSTVLLFALLI

-188 KEKIDK
+188 KEKMDK
-194 PFKFSMTLAILSIIL
+194 PLKFSMPLAILSIIL
-209 ITASYYTITISGD
+209 IVTSYYTITMAGD
-222 TDIWKDCFKETLF
+222 TDIWKDYFKETLI

-247 FFRQFSGWILQRMS
+247 FFRQFSGWILQKMS
-261 QSKNYFNGTKML
+261 QSKNYFNDDKML

-286 VNFTFISLISAIV
+286 VNFTFNSLLSAII
-299 IFGVGFIAVDYAVKG
+299 IFTVGFIAVDYAVKG
-314 EVVKKEYPNHI
+314 DVVKKEYPNHI
-325 AFSSQGNETQKQIEQ
+325 AISTQDDETQKQIEQ
-340 IMNDSHPIIG
+340 IINDSHPIIG

-361 IPNRKPFFSHP
+361 IQNRKTFFSYP
-372 EYYTEDFYL
+372 EYYTEEFYL
-381 FPESK
+381 FPESQ

-393 REVGEK
+393 RGVGEK

-415 EPKKYKSPQ
+415 EPTKYKSPQ
-424 PEITLL
+424 SEITVL
-430 EDNTFHI
+430 EDNTFRV

-443 PLLSIPTSPGGNSN
+443 PLLSVPTSPGGDDSG

-469 FEYLKENHT
+469 FEHLKENYT
-478 LSSYEIYQIEDSKTS
+478 LSSYEIYQIEDPKIS

-498 KIFDIV
+498 KIYDIV
-504 MKAEGEGAY
+504 MKTEGAY
-513 YSAYID
+513 YSAYVD
-519 MHSIDTES
+519 QYSTNTES

-573 EDKEIKKIIG
+573 GDKEIKKIIR

-601 WFLLYYT
+601 WYLLYYT
-608 VILIIKDLPS
+608 VILIVKDLPS
-618 LTTIIFSV
+618 LTTVIFSV
-626 MGLYVLIYLI
+626 MGLYVLTYLI

-649 NEKNTR
+649 SGKNTR